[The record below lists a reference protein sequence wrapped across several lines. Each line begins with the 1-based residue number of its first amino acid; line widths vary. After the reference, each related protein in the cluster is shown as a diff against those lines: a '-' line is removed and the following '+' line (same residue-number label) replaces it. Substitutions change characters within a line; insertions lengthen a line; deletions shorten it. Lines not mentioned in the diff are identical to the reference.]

1 MHDDT
6 LRFPR
11 LQVLTLPCREF
22 HSLVFITANMKKKP
36 INVTTLSLCH
46 NQKTATFS
54 TLVVSC
60 NQNNTPAPSLL
71 PWVFP
76 FPSETSQQSK
86 ALDKVTLKWNFTQ
99 YKQLN
104 MWNSISYA
112 CIQQKTKFTAA
123 TKWKAKQQMRDP
135 TIYQPG
141 YYLLH
146 QQASKD
152 WMRLRLYNWHLFVGH
167 QLQDHRFVMGDMV
180 IGTLTSIRY
189 KFAKIAWSANY
200 TFWFPCKPY
209 FSFIQMKLLLFS

>member
-6 LRFPR
+6 LPFPR
-11 LQVLTLPCREF
+11 LQVLTLQCREF
-22 HSLVFITANMKKKP
+22 HSLFFITANMKKKI

-46 NQKTATFS
+46 NKKTATFS

-86 ALDKVTLKWNFTQ
+86 ALDKVTLKWNFTA

-123 TKWKAKQQMRDP
+123 TRWKAKQHIRDP
-135 TIYQPG
+135 TIINQVTICCISK
-141 YYLLH
+141 
-146 QQASKD
+146 QARIDLKVFQT
-152 WMRLRLYNWHLFVGH
+152 HLEWDQV
-167 QLQDHRFVMGDMV
+167 V
-180 IGTLTSIRY
+180 
-189 KFAKIAWSANY
+189 
-200 TFWFPCKPY
+200 
-209 FSFIQMKLLLFS
+209 